1 MLFKVELWSYV
12 ALFKAE
18 EGLSRVAVR
27 NVRCSSPEQAVN
39 SRVISVTRGN

>member
-1 MLFKVELWSYV
+1 MIFKVELWSYV

-27 NVRCSSPEQAVN
+27 NVKLLQFQCRTGGSILV
-39 SRVISVTRGN
+39 